1 MRTINGNLFIVS
13 FPPELDGGCLISMPR
28 GAMNRPSPAW
38 EIVLNGPADLYLLVH
53 DYGSPEIPEDWKP
66 YPGKVSWG
74 IRRGI
79 GWQKDRIYRKTISG
93 GTVTV
98 PGHNGKGGANYGIPN
113 AIIIRNK

>member
-1 MRTINGNLFIVS
+1 
-13 FPPELDGGCLISMPR
+13 MPR